1 MGVSGLLLLFPF
13 LLLRFGL
20 LGRLGRD
27 GLGRAAHIPPMGG
40 RERLAYWVYQ
50 LSSAGVLVCL
60 CAQRAEVDGAWPFWA
75 GLVLYLLGL
84 ALCAGLFL
92 GMVTVQMLGLAEP
105 GLCAGAVVS
114 FGRPSPGPFREDG
127 LYRFSRNPMYVSYFV
142 YFAGCVLLTRSR
154 LLAALVLLFQL
165 SEHWIILAEERWCR
179 EQFGAPYE
187 AYRKRVRRYL

>member
-1 MGVSGLLLLFPF
+1 MDPENEQELMEAIDALTAEKTVILIAH
-13 LLLRFGL
+13 
-20 LGRLGRD
+20 RLKTVRQAD
-27 GLGRAAHIPPMGG
+27 QI
-40 RERLAYWVYQ
+40 
-50 LSSAGVLVCL
+50 
-60 CAQRAEVDGAWPFWA
+60 
-75 GLVLYLLGL
+75 LVLDRGRIVQQGTHDAL
-84 ALCAGLFL
+84 A
-92 GMVTVQMLGLAEP
+92 
-105 GLCAGAVVS
+105 
-114 FGRPSPGPFREDG
+114 REDG

>member
-27 GLGRAAHIPPMGG
+27 GLAGAAHIPPMGG

-84 ALCAGLFL
+84 ALCAG
-92 GMVTVQMLGLAEP
+92 
-105 GLCAGAVVS
+105 AVVS

-142 YFAGCVLLTRSR
+142 YFAGASC
-154 LLAALVLLFQL
+154 
-165 SEHWIILAEERWCR
+165 
-179 EQFGAPYE
+179 
-187 AYRKRVRRYL
+187 

>member
-1 MGVSGLLLLFPF
+1 MGVSGLLLL
-13 LLLRFGL
+13 LRFGP

-40 RERLAYWVYQ
+40 GERLADWVYQ
-50 LSSAGVLVCL
+50 LSYAGVLVCL
-60 CAQRAEVDGAWPFWA
+60 CVQRVAMDGAWPFWA

-84 ALCAGLFL
+84 
-92 GMVTVQMLGLAEP
+92 V
-105 GLCAGAVVS
+105 LCAGAAVS
-114 FGRPSPGPFREDG
+114 FGRPSPGPFRQDG

-142 YFAGCVLLTRSR
+142 YFTGGVLLIRSW
-154 LLAALVLLFQL
+154 LLGALVLLFQR
-165 SEHWIILAEERWCR
+165 SEHWIILAEEQWCG

>member
-1 MGVSGLLLLFPF
+1 MGDDEHRAPGHQGVQPLVSLAH
-13 LLLRFGL
+13 
-20 LGRLGRD
+20 GRGD
-27 GLGRAAHIPPMGG
+27 A
-40 RERLAYWVYQ
+40 
-50 LSSAGVLVCL
+50 AGVRTL
-60 CAQRAEVDGAWPFWA
+60 CRMA
-75 GLVLYLLGL
+75 LGL
-84 ALCAGLFL
+84 A
-92 GMVTVQMLGLAEP
+92 
-105 GLCAGAVVS
+105 LCAGAVVS

>member
-1 MGVSGLLLLFPF
+1 MSLSGVLLLLPF

-20 LGRLGRD
+20 LGRLGGD

-40 RERLAYWVYQ
+40 GERLACWVYQ

-60 CAQRAEVDGAWPFWA
+60 CFQRAAVDGAWPFWT

-84 ALCAGLFL
+84 A
-92 GMVTVQMLGLAEP
+92 
-105 GLCAGAVVS
+105 LCAGAVVS

-142 YFAGCVLLTRSR
+142 YFAGCVLLTRSW
-154 LLAALVLLFQL
+154 LLAILVLLFQL
-165 SEHWIILAEERWCR
+165 SEHWIILAEERWCG

>member
-1 MGVSGLLLLFPF
+1 MTWACPVCSCCSPSCCSDLGSWAGWEGTDWAAPPTFPPW
-13 LLLRFGL
+13 GA
-20 LGRLGRD
+20 GNGWPI
-27 GLGRAAHIPPMGG
+27 G
-40 RERLAYWVYQ
+40 

-84 ALCAGLFL
+84 A
-92 GMVTVQMLGLAEP
+92 
-105 GLCAGAVVS
+105 LCAGAVVS

>member
-84 ALCAGLFL
+84 ALCAG
-92 GMVTVQMLGLAEP
+92 
-105 GLCAGAVVS
+105 AVVS

-127 LYRFSRNPMYVSYFV
+127 LYRFSRNPMSVSYFV

-165 SEHWIILAEERWCR
+165 SEHWIILA
-179 EQFGAPYE
+179 G
-187 AYRKRVRRYL
+187 KRVRRYL

>member
-84 ALCAGLFL
+84 ALCAG
-92 GMVTVQMLGLAEP
+92 
-105 GLCAGAVVS
+105 AVVS

-154 LLAALVLLFQL
+154 SWPPWSCCSSSRSTEL
-165 SEHWIILAEERWCR
+165 LAEERWCM

-187 AYRKRVRRYL
+187 AYRNGSGRYL

>member
-60 CAQRAEVDGAWPFWA
+60 CAQRAEVEGCLA
-75 GLVLYLLGL
+75 LLGGTCPVPFGAGPVRGGGGEFRK
-84 ALCAGLFL
+84 AL
-92 GMVTVQMLGLAEP
+92 
-105 GLCAGAVVS
+105 
-114 FGRPSPGPFREDG
+114 PGPFREDG

>member
-27 GLGRAAHIPPMGG
+27 GLGRAAHLPPWGAGNGWPIGSISSPPPGCWCVSAHSG
-40 RERLAYWVYQ
+40 RRWTAPGPFGRD
-50 LSSAGVLVCL
+50 LSCTFWGWP
-60 CAQRAEVDGAWPFWA
+60 CAP
-75 GLVLYLLGL
+75 
-84 ALCAGLFL
+84 
-92 GMVTVQMLGLAEP
+92 
-105 GLCAGAVVS
+105 GAVVS

>member
-75 GLVLYLLGL
+75 GLVRGGSGEFRKALPGSFPGGQPLPVLPQPHVCVLFRVFCGVRPADPLPAPGRPGPAVPALG
-84 ALCAGLFL
+84 ALNH
-92 GMVTVQMLGLAEP
+92 P
-105 GLCAGAVVS
+105 GGGAVV
-114 FGRPSPGPFREDG
+114 
-127 LYRFSRNPMYVSYFV
+127 
-142 YFAGCVLLTRSR
+142 
-154 LLAALVLLFQL
+154 Q
-165 SEHWIILAEERWCR
+165 
-179 EQFGAPYE
+179 GA
-187 AYRKRVRRYL
+187 VRRTLRGVSEAGQAVSLIRVGRRLFPWSIL

>member
-1 MGVSGLLLLFPF
+1 MTWACPVCSCCSPSCCSD
-13 LLLRFGL
+13 
-20 LGRLGRD
+20 LGSWAGWEGTD
-27 GLGRAAHIPPMGG
+27 WAAP
-40 RERLAYWVYQ
+40 
-50 LSSAGVLVCL
+50 
-60 CAQRAEVDGAWPFWA
+60 PFWA

-84 ALCAGLFL
+84 A
-92 GMVTVQMLGLAEP
+92 
-105 GLCAGAVVS
+105 LCAGAVVS

>member
-75 GLVLYLLGL
+75 GLVLYLLGV
-84 ALCAGLFL
+84 A
-92 GMVTVQMLGLAEP
+92 
-105 GLCAGAVVS
+105 LCAGAVVS

-142 YFAGCVLLTRSR
+142 YFAGCVLLTRCALLVQSVP
-154 LLAALVLLFQL
+154 LLLFLAAFQL
-165 SEHWIILAEERWCR
+165 SAHWIILAEERWCR